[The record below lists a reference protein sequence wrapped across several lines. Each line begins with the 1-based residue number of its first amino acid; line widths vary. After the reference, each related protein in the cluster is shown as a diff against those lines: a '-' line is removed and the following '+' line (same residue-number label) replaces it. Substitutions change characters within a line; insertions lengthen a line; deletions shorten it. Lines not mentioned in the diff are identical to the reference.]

1 MSEIKDI
8 PEHWEV
14 KKLSDVVD
22 KLSLNKIKIK
32 QRDYLQQGKFPVVDQ
47 GQALIGGYF
56 NDENFV

>member
-14 KKLSDVVD
+14 KKLGEVVD

-32 QRDYLQQGKFPVVDQ
+32 QSVVVMFFKTQ
-47 GQALIGGYF
+47 R
-56 NDENFV
+56 